1 LSDDLEEES
10 MTAVH
15 EPDPVAAGPATLPY
29 AHFTDPLWLP
39 REQEAIFERSWLY
52 VTHTGALQNP
62 GDYVTARVGKVP
74 LVLTCD
80 EDGALHAL
88 RNVCC
93 HRGAEAVPAGCG
105 NVKALQ
111 CQYHGWTY
119 KLDGRLAGAP
129 RSRTEPGFDKADFAL
144 AHARID
150 TYGPFVFV
158 NLDLEAAPLRE
169 ALEGIPELV
178 DDTGVELDKLRFG
191 ERREYVVEANWKVV
205 VENYL
210 ECYHCPVAHPSFADV
225 IDLNTY
231 TIETFG
237 RTSTQIGQP
246 KDADATVDEKVKYG
260 RYNYVWPTFMLN
272 IYPGPGNVSTNLI
285 VPLGVDRTL
294 AVYDFFYEEGADQSA
309 ADEIT
314 ELVHQVMV
322 EDIGL
327 CESVQRGMSSE
338 TFSAGRLM
346 LRYEHSI
353 KHFQSLVRAALA

>member
-1 LSDDLEEES
+1 
-10 MTAVH
+10 MTASPG
-15 EPDPVAAGPATLPY
+15 PDLVAADPATLPY
-29 AHFTDPLWLP
+29 AQYTSDSSLA

-52 VTHTGALQNP
+52 VTHTGALEHP
-62 GDYVTARVGKVP
+62 GDSLTARVGKVP
-74 LVLTCD
+74 LVLTRD
-80 EDGALHAL
+80 ENGVLHAL

-93 HRGAEAVPAGCG
+93 HRGAEPMPDGCG

-111 CQYHGWTY
+111 CRYHGWTY
-119 KLDGRLAGAP
+119 GLDGRLTGAP
-129 RSRTEPGFDKADFAL
+129 RSNTEPGFEKRDFAL
-144 AHARID
+144 ARARID

-158 NLDLEAAPLRE
+158 NLDEDAAPLRE
-169 ALEGIPELV
+169 ALEDIPALV

-191 ERREYVVEANWKVV
+191 ERREYVVEANWKIV

-210 ECYHCPVAHPSFADV
+210 ECYHCPIAHPSFADV

-246 KDADATVDEKVKYG
+246 KDADGVADDGVKVKYG

-285 VPLGVDRTL
+285 VPLGVGKTL
-294 AVYDFFYEEGADQSA
+294 AVYDFFYEEGADERASA
-309 ADEIT
+309 EIT
-314 ELVHQVMV
+314 DLVHQVMV

-327 CESVQRGMSSE
+327 CESVQRGMRSE

-353 KHFQSLVRAALA
+353 KHFQSLVGSALASS

>member
-1 LSDDLEEES
+1 MS
-10 MTAVH
+10 AVH
-15 EPDPVAAGPATLPY
+15 EPEPVAADPATLPY
-29 AHFTDPLWLP
+29 AAFTDPRSLQ

-52 VTHTGALQNP
+52 VTHTGALQRP

-74 LVLTCD
+74 LVLTRD
-80 EDGALHAL
+80 ERGVLHAL

-119 KLDGRLAGAP
+119 GLDGRLTGAP
-129 RSRTEPGFDKADFAL
+129 RSRTEPGFDKGDFAL
-144 AHARID
+144 VPARID

-158 NLDLEAAPLRE
+158 NLDLDAGPLRA
-169 ALEGIPELV
+169 ALEDIPALV
-178 DDTGVELDKLRFG
+178 DDTGVEVDKLRFG

-246 KDADATVDEKVKYG
+246 KDADAVASDDVKVKYG
-260 RYNYVWPTFMLN
+260 RYNYIWPTFMLN

-294 AVYDFFYEEGADQSA
+294 AVYDFFYEAGADQSA

-314 ELVHQVMV
+314 ALVHEVML
-322 EDIGL
+322 EDVGL
-327 CESVQRGMSSE
+327 CEAVQRGMASG

>member
-1 LSDDLEEES
+1 VAVAPDAP
-10 MTAVH
+10 TA
-15 EPDPVAAGPATLPY
+15 EPTTLPY
-29 AHFTDPLWLP
+29 AQFTSASSLA
-39 REQEAIFERSWLY
+39 REEEAIFARSWLY
-52 VTHTGALQNP
+52 VTHTGALQRP
-62 GDYVTARVGKVP
+62 GDFVTARVGKVP
-74 LVLTCD
+74 LVLTRD
-80 EDGALHAL
+80 EDGELHAL

-105 NVKALQ
+105 NAKMLQ

-129 RSRTEPGFDKADFAL
+129 RSGTEPGFDKAEFAL
-144 AHARID
+144 ARARID

-158 NLDLEAAPLRE
+158 NLDPEAGPLGE
-169 ALEGIPELV
+169 ALEDIPALV
-178 DDTGVELDKLRFG
+178 DDTGVEVDKLRFG

-225 IDLNTY
+225 IDLNSY

-246 KDADATVDEKVKYG
+246 KDADAAADESVKVKYG

-294 AVYDFFYEEGADQSA
+294 AVYDFFYEDGADQSA
-309 ADEIT
+309 ADDIT
-314 ELVHQVMV
+314 ELIHQVMV
-322 EDIGL
+322 EDVGL
-327 CESVQRGMSSE
+327 CESVQRGMASE
-338 TFSAGRLM
+338 TFAAGRLM

-353 KHFQSLVRAALA
+353 RHFQSLVRDALAET

>member
-1 LSDDLEEES
+1 
-10 MTAVH
+10 
-15 EPDPVAAGPATLPY
+15 VAAVPDARTADPTTLPY
-29 AHFTDPLWLP
+29 AQFTSPSSLAH
-39 REQEAIFERSWLY
+39 EEEAIFERSWLY
-52 VTHTGALQNP
+52 VTHTGALQRP

-80 EDGALHAL
+80 ADGTLHAL

-105 NVKALQ
+105 NAKVLQ
-111 CQYHGWTY
+111 CQYHAWTY
-119 KLDGRLAGAP
+119 ALDGRLSGAP
-129 RSRTEPGFDKADFAL
+129 RSRTEPGFDKGDFAL
-144 AHARID
+144 AQAQID

-158 NLDLEAAPLRE
+158 NLDLDAGPLSE

-178 DDTGVELDKLRFG
+178 DDTGVELDRLRFG

-225 IDLNTY
+225 IDLDSY

-246 KDADATVDEKVKYG
+246 KEADAAAAEALKVRYG
-260 RYNYVWPTFMLN
+260 RYNYIWPTFMLN

-294 AVYDFFYEEGADQSA
+294 AVYDFFYEDGADPA
-309 ADEIT
+309 ATEEIT
-314 ELVHQVMV
+314 ELIHQVMV
-322 EDIGL
+322 EDVGL
-327 CESVQRGMSSE
+327 CEAVQRGMASG
-338 TFSAGRLM
+338 TFPAGRLM

-353 KHFQSLVRAALA
+353 RHFQALVRDALGIA

>member
-1 LSDDLEEES
+1 LSDDPEEEC
-10 MTAVH
+10 MTAV
-15 EPDPVAAGPATLPY
+15 PDAVAADPRTLPY
-29 AHFTDPLWLP
+29 AQFTSPRSLA

-52 VTHTGALQNP
+52 VTHAEALQRP
-62 GDYVTARVGKVP
+62 GDYVTARVGRVP
-74 LVLTCD
+74 LVLTR
-80 EDGALHAL
+80 DGDGTLHAL

-119 KLDGRLAGAP
+119 KLDGRLLGAP
-129 RSRTEPGFDKADFAL
+129 RSGEEPGFDKSDFAL
-144 AHARID
+144 ARAQID

-158 NLDLEAAPLRE
+158 NLDLEAAPLRD
-169 ALEGIPELV
+169 ALEGIPALV

-246 KDADATVDEKVKYG
+246 KDADAAVDEKVKYG
-260 RYNYVWPTFMLN
+260 RYNYIWPTFMLN

-294 AVYDFFYEEGADQSA
+294 AVYDFFYEDGADQSA
-309 ADEIT
+309 AAEIT
-314 ELVHQVMV
+314 ELIHQVMV
-322 EDIGL
+322 EDVDL
-327 CESVQRGMSSE
+327 CEAVQRGMRSD

-353 KHFQSLVRAALA
+353 RHFQSLVRDALA

>member
-1 LSDDLEEES
+1 
-10 MTAVH
+10 MNAVRA
-15 EPDPVAAGPATLPY
+15 PQQMVDPSTLPY
-29 AHFTDPLWLP
+29 QQYTSSASLR
-39 REQEAIFERSWLY
+39 REQQAIFERSWIY
-52 VTHTGALQNP
+52 VTHLGELEHP

-74 LVLTCD
+74 LVLTRD

-105 NVKALQ
+105 NAKVLQ

-119 KLDGRLAGAP
+119 MLDGRLNGAP

-144 AHARID
+144 ARARVD
-150 TYGPFVFV
+150 SYGPFVFV
-158 NLDLEAAPLRE
+158 NLDLDAAPLVD
-169 ALEGIPELV
+169 ALEEIPALV
-178 DDTGVELDKLRFG
+178 DDTGVEVDKLRFR
-191 ERREYVVEANWKVV
+191 ERREYMVEANWKVV

-231 TIETFG
+231 TVETFG

-246 KDADATVDEKVKYG
+246 KDADDAETDHMKVKYG

-285 VPLGVDRTL
+285 VPLDVDRTL
-294 AVYDFFYEEGADQSA
+294 AVYDFYYEDGADET
-309 ADEIT
+309 DMREIT
-314 ELVHQVMV
+314 DLIHQVMV
-322 EDIGL
+322 EDVGL

-338 TFSAGRLM
+338 TFAGGRLM

-353 KHFQSLVRAALA
+353 KHFQSLVESALASS

>member
-1 LSDDLEEES
+1 
-10 MTAVH
+10 MAAVH
-15 EPDPVAAGPATLPY
+15 QSVAADPTTLPY
-29 AHFTDPLWLP
+29 AQYTDRSTLE

-52 VTHTGALQNP
+52 VTHTGALQRP

-74 LVLTCD
+74 LVLTRD
-80 EDGALHAL
+80 EHGDLHAL

-105 NVKALQ
+105 NAKALQ

-119 KLDGRLAGAP
+119 KLDGRLLGAP
-129 RSRTEPGFDKADFAL
+129 RSGTEPGFDKADFAL
-144 AHARID
+144 ARTRID

-158 NLDLEAAPLRE
+158 NLDLGAEPLRD
-169 ALEGIPELV
+169 ALEGIPALV

-191 ERREYVVEANWKVV
+191 ERREYLVEANWKVV

-246 KDADATVDEKVKYG
+246 KDADAAADASMKVKYG

-272 IYPGPGNVSTNLI
+272 IYPGPGNVSTNLV
-285 VPLGVDRTL
+285 VPLGVDKTL

-309 ADEIT
+309 TAEIT
-314 ELVHQVMV
+314 DLIHQVMV
-322 EDIGL
+322 EDVGL

-353 KHFQSLVRAALA
+353 QHFQSLVRAALAAA

>member
-1 LSDDLEEES
+1 MS
-10 MTAVH
+10 AVH
-15 EPDPVAAGPATLPY
+15 EPKPVAADPTTLPY
-29 AHFTDPLWLP
+29 EHFTSPSWLQ
-39 REQEAIFERSWLY
+39 REQAAIFERSWLY
-52 VTHTGALQNP
+52 VTHTGELERP

-74 LVLTCD
+74 LVLTRD
-80 EDGALHAL
+80 EDGELHAL

-105 NVKALQ
+105 NAKVLQ

-129 RSRTEPGFDKADFAL
+129 RSRTEPGFDRGDFAL
-144 AHARID
+144 APARID

-158 NLDLEAAPLRE
+158 NLDLDAPPLLE
-169 ALEGIPELV
+169 ALEEIPALV
-178 DDTGVELDKLRFG
+178 ADTGVEVGKLRFG
-191 ERREYVVEANWKVV
+191 ERRQYVVEANWKVV

-225 IDLNTY
+225 IDLNSY

-246 KDADATVDEKVKYG
+246 KDADAAADDSLKVKYG
-260 RYNYVWPTFMLN
+260 RYSYIWPTFMLN

-294 AVYDFFYEEGADQSA
+294 ALYDFFYEEGADQA
-309 ADEIT
+309 AAEEIT
-314 ELVHQVMV
+314 ELIHQVMV
-322 EDIGL
+322 EDVGL
-327 CESVQRGMSSE
+327 CESVQRGMASE
-338 TFSAGRLM
+338 TFAAGRLM

-353 KHFQSLVRAALA
+353 KHFQSLVREALAAA